1 MYLLKYG
8 VTFVKKGYL
17 TLGISMKSEKA
28 EIICI
33 VDDDEVYQFSVTRTI
48 KAANIVKK
56 ILIFSDGEEVFEFLQ
71 DNISKKEELPDII
84 FLDINM
90 PYMDG
95 WEFLDY
101 YTKIKP
107 NLPKKI
113 TVYLVSSSVSEKD
126 QVKAQ
131 AISDVSDYIVKPI
144 TIEDFRTAIEK
155 Y

>member
-1 MYLLKYG
+1 
-8 VTFVKKGYL
+8 
-17 TLGISMKSEKA
+17 
-28 EIICI
+28 
-33 VDDDEVYQFSVTRTI
+33 
-48 KAANIVKK
+48 
-56 ILIFSDGEEVFEFLQ
+56 
-71 DNISKKEELPDII
+71 
-84 FLDINM
+84 M

-107 NLPKKI
+107 KLPKKI